1 LNDKAIMDQTIFIDY
16 NKRIKELDVKLEQLT
31 TLHSTQV
38 NSHLLKTLIENAS
51 SLDKALGDQAS
62 NYPEGPSLS
71 C

>member
-16 NKRIKELDVKLEQLT
+16 NKRIKELDVKLEQLN

-51 SLDKALGDQAS
+51 SLDKALSDQAS